1 MTELRAFHGDPA
13 IKAKYI
19 ARVEAHRVADELIRG
34 VGWENGR
41 GCAIGCTLDAY
52 DHSRYPIELGLP
64 EWFAR
69 LEDAIFEG
77 LPVERALC
85 WPSDVLRAIPVG
97 AVIDDELRDELAAL
111 RLERLLPRLS
121 ENTQPY
127 ARQCEAALRQ
137 CVGFL
142 RSPSKDESARSAA
155 RSAAESARSAAE
167 RRRAP
172 GAPPG
177 APPERR
183 RERRLE
189 RRRAPPGAPRAPP
202 PGAPPSA
209 ARSAARSAA
218 ERRQERRRE
227 RRRERCVGNR
237 SGHIAAAARGAH
249 AMTPSAILYAAADYM
264 REHGFSPEWGKDGCP
279 RCFTGSM
286 SLGCSPLG
294 RTRIHGIAPSWCF
307 TLSSAT

>member
-1 MTELRAFHGDPA
+1 MTELRAFHDDPA

-19 ARVEAHRVADELIRG
+19 ARVEAHRAADELIRG

-77 LPVERALC
+77 LPVERAMR

-97 AVIDDELRDELAAL
+97 AAIDDELRDELAAL
-111 RLERLLPRLS
+111 RLERLLPSLS
-121 ENTQPY
+121 ENTQAY

-155 RSAAESARSAAE
+155 GAPPRAPKRRRERQERRLERRRERRSAAG
-167 RRRAP
+167 AP
-172 GAPPG
+172 RAPPG
-177 APPERR
+177 APPERLERR
-183 RERRLE
+183 RERRSAAWSAA
-189 RRRAPPGAPRAPP
+189 RAPG
-202 PGAPPSA
+202 G
-209 ARSAARSAA
+209 RSAARSAA
-218 ERRQERRRE
+218 WETEADTLLRLLAER
-227 RRRERCVGNR
+227 
-237 SGHIAAAARGAH
+237 
-249 AMTPSAILYAAADYM
+249 TP
-264 REHGFSPEWGKDGCP
+264 
-279 RCFTGSM
+279 
-286 SLGCSPLG
+286 
-294 RTRIHGIAPSWCF
+294 
-307 TLSSAT
+307 